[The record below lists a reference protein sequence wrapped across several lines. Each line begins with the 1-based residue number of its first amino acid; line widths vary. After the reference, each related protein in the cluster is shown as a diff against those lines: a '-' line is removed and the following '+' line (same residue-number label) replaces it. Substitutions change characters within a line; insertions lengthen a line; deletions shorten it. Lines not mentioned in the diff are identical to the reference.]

1 MTGLVGSITFC
12 NSSCARR
19 GLAVT
24 VPW

>member
-1 MTGLVGSITFC
+1 MTSLVGSITFC